1 MKVIEE
7 YFDAFVNKDL
17 ARLSELYSDD
27 VVLSEWDE
35 NVFTGKEAVLQ
46 ANADLFSKFKKIGIL
61 VRARGES
68 GTISLN
74 EIIVNLDDV
83 SVKVVD
89 SIAVHN
95 EKIVYIIN
103 DNKIITISELK
114 EPALSFYKKAVVDI
128 SRLEKNKPSRIKKRQ
143 NQKYIS
149 I

>member
-1 MKVIEE
+1 MKVVEE

-46 ANADLFSKFKKIGIL
+46 ANADLFGKFEKIGVL
-61 VRARGES
+61 VKARGES
-68 GTISLN
+68 GNISLN

-89 SIAVHN
+89 SIIVQD
-95 EKIVYIIN
+95 EKIIYIM
-103 DNKIITISELK
+103 
-114 EPALSFYKKAVVDI
+114 AYRGF
-128 SRLEKNKPSRIKKRQ
+128 
-143 NQKYIS
+143 
-149 I
+149 

>member
-27 VVLSEWDE
+27 IVLSEWDE
-35 NVFTGKEAVLQ
+35 NVFTGKEAVLR
-46 ANADLFSKFKKIGIL
+46 ANADLFGKFEKIGVL
-61 VRARGES
+61 VKARGES
-68 GTISLN
+68 GNISLN

-95 EKIVYIIN
+95 EKIVYIM
-103 DNKIITISELK
+103 
-114 EPALSFYKKAVVDI
+114 AYRGF
-128 SRLEKNKPSRIKKRQ
+128 
-143 NQKYIS
+143 
-149 I
+149 

>member
-27 VVLSEWDE
+27 IVLSEWDE
-35 NVFTGKEAVLQ
+35 NVFTGKEAVLK
-46 ANADLFSKFKKIGIL
+46 ANADLFNKFEKIGVL
-61 VRARGES
+61 VKARGES
-68 GTISLN
+68 GNISLN

-95 EKIVYIIN
+95 EKIVYIM
-103 DNKIITISELK
+103 
-114 EPALSFYKKAVVDI
+114 AYRGF
-128 SRLEKNKPSRIKKRQ
+128 
-143 NQKYIS
+143 
-149 I
+149 